1 MDFEKLSQ
9 NLRKRGFSVSHFPTA
24 AEAARHID
32 AATDGKTIGIGGS
45 MTVTDMG
52 LYELLSGHN
61 QIFWHHKDMRD
72 EVMLEACNAEVYITS
87 ANGVSE
93 NGDIINI
100 DGRGNRVAGTL
111 MKKEKVYIIIGA
123 NKVAPDFETAL
134 ERARNIAAPKNSQ
147 RLSKKTPCAVNA
159 DKCYDCNSPDRIC
172 RAMSVHWGP
181 TKGFKRVEVVIINES
196 LGL

>member
-1 MDFEKLSQ
+1 MDFEKLST
-9 NLRKRGFSVSHFPTA
+9 NLKKRGFSVSHFATA
-24 AEAARHID
+24 AQAARHID

-52 LYELLSGHN
+52 LYDLLASHN

-72 EVMLEACNAEVYITS
+72 EVMLEACNAQVYITS
-87 ANGVSE
+87 ANGLSE
-93 NGDIINI
+93 SGDIINI

-123 NKVAPDFETAL
+123 NKVAPDFDRAL

-147 RLSKKTPCAVNA
+147 RLSKKTPCAA
-159 DKCYDCNSPDRIC
+159 TGHCHDCAAPERIC
-172 RAMSVHWGP
+172 SALVVFWQKPFWCEDM
-181 TKGFKRVEVVIINES
+181 EVVIIDEEI
-196 LGL
+196 GY

>member
-1 MDFEKLSQ
+1 MDFEKLST
-9 NLRKRGFSVSHFPTA
+9 NLKKRGFSVSHFATA

-52 LYELLSGHN
+52 LYDLLASHN
-61 QIFWHHKDMRD
+61 QISWHHKDMRD
-72 EVMLEACNAEVYITS
+72 EVMLEACNAQVYITS

-147 RLSKKTPCAVNA
+147 RLAKKTPCAVSGH
-159 DKCYDCNSPDRIC
+159 CHDCAAPERIC
-172 RAMSVHWGP
+172 SALVVFWQKPFWCEDM
-181 TKGFKRVEVVIINES
+181 EVVVIDEEM
-196 LGL
+196 GY